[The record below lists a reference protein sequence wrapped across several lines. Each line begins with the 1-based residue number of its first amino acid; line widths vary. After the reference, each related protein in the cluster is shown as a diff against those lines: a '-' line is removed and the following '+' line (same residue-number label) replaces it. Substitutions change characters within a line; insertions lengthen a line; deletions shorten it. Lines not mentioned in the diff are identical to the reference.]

1 MKLPAEVADA
11 FEALRQPRQDAPADG
26 PDLRWAHRIIA
37 RHERGESV
45 KSATLQMAREAL
57 SLHSRKAKRNAD
69 Q

>member
-1 MKLPAEVADA
+1 MSLPSRVAAA
-11 FEALRQPRQDAPADG
+11 FEVLRRPRQAPEDG

-37 RHERGESV
+37 RHEAGESV

-57 SLHSRKAKRNAD
+57 GLPTTKEKRNAD